1 MTARFPWKPSLAAA
15 VLGATLATPAPLLAD
30 GVEEPTPPPV
40 SAAPPPAP
48 RAFGPAPCAGD
59 QVIGRVVAVS
69 GTAQAVAPG
78 AAPRALGCDGPLV
91 CEEIV
96 TAPGAS
102 LQIVSGEVLVRIGG
116 DARVALNGSEGA
128 PELFVQRGA
137 VRTTDARR
145 PGAAPLRLAARE
157 LAASASGADLEL
169 SAGGASGAAAGARL
183 CAYDGS
189 AAVDAGPEA
198 RRLGA
203 GQCLVAGEGG
213 LVGFAA
219 SEPAVGLAAPGF
231 CSFEVALE
239 DHLTPGDVAAPE
251 LFAFPGGEPA
261 SDIPRDP
268 CDEPGSGCN
277 RGRDF
282 PFDDP
287 DPVPGCD
294 VPGVACGN

>member
-1 MTARFPWKPSLAAA
+1 MTARPAAWKLSLVAAG
-15 VLGATLATPAPLLAD
+15 LGAALAVPTPMFGD

-40 SAAPPPAP
+40 SAAPPPVP
-48 RAFGPAPCAGD
+48 RAVEPAPC
-59 QVIGRVVAVS
+59 IGNQTIGVVVAVS
-69 GTAQAVAPG
+69 GSAQAVTPG
-78 AAPRALGCDGPLV
+78 GAPRALACDDPLV

-102 LQIVSGEVLVRIGG
+102 LSFVSGDVLVRVGG
-116 DARVALNGSEGA
+116 DSRVALNGSEGA

-137 VRTTDARR
+137 VRTTDAR
-145 PGAAPLRLAARE
+145 PAGAAPVRLAARD

-169 SAGGASGAAAGARL
+169 SAGDAGSRL

-189 AAVDAGPEA
+189 AAVDTGPSA
-198 RRLGA
+198 RKLAA
-203 GQCLVAGEGG
+203 GQCLAAQGG
-213 LVGFAA
+213 ALTSFAA
-219 SEPAVGLAAPGF
+219 ADPSVGLDAPGF
-231 CSFEVALE
+231 CSFEVAL
-239 DHLTPGDVAAPE
+239 DDQLTPGDVAAPE

-261 SDIPRDP
+261 GDIPRDP

-277 RGRDF
+277 GGRDF

-294 VPGVACGN
+294 VPGVSCGGD